1 MTAHDSAAYKPEARA
16 KGRVPSLALQ
26 ACMLRGDLAET
37 VNAFVPWPA
46 IIDRGVNATRPR
58 QRMAT
63 RQLNGFLR
71 RVRTAMLVHEAEGAS
86 DAQLLDAFVGK
97 KDEAAF
103 ATLVR
108 RHGAMVWGVC
118 RRVVGH
124 VQDAEDAF
132 QATFLVLA
140 RKASTILPR
149 ALVGNWLYGVA
160 YRTALKARATSK
172 RRRAVERQV
181 AVLPEAHAAHAAAK
195 EA

>member
-1 MTAHDSAAYKPEARA
+1 M
-16 KGRVPSLALQ
+16 
-26 ACMLRGDLAET
+26 RGLGKQKI
-37 VNAFVPWPA
+37 VNAFVAFPA

-71 RVRTAMLVHEAEGAS
+71 RVRTAMLVHETGGAS
-86 DAQLLDAFVGK
+86 DAQLLEAFVAQ

-132 QATFLVLA
+132 QATFLVLV
-140 RKASTILPR
+140 RRASTIMPR

-160 YRTALKARATSK
+160 YRTALKARATSE
-172 RRRAVERQV
+172 RRRR
-181 AVLPEAHAAHAAAK
+181 
-195 EA
+195 

>member
-1 MTAHDSAAYKPEARA
+1 GFFLFPPPREGREKPELDVIFSERSY
-16 KGRVPSLALQ
+16 GDALCGKQ
-26 ACMLRGDLAET
+26 KT
-37 VNAFVPWPA
+37 VNVFVPCPA
-46 IIDRGVNATRPR
+46 IIDRGVNATLPR

-86 DAQLLDAFVGK
+86 DAQLLDLFVAQ

-132 QATFLVLA
+132 QATFLVL
-140 RKASTILPR
+140 
-149 ALVGNWLYGVA
+149 
-160 YRTALKARATSK
+160 
-172 RRRAVERQV
+172 
-181 AVLPEAHAAHAAAK
+181 
-195 EA
+195 